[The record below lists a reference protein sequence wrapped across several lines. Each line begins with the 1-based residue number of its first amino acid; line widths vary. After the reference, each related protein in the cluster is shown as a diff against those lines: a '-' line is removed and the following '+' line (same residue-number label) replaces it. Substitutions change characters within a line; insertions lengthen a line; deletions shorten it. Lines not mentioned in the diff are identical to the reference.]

1 MFLAGKEKNG
11 EGEDI
16 FFAEEKKKG
25 RNDML
30 KCRKYMAWMG
40 KKKQGLVGIRGDV
53 TIAGRQ
59 TNEQG

>member
-1 MFLAGKEKNG
+1 MQKIYGLDGK
-11 EGEDI
+11 
-16 FFAEEKKKG
+16 
-25 RNDML
+25 
-30 KCRKYMAWMG
+30 

>member
-1 MFLAGKEKNG
+1 
-11 EGEDI
+11 
-16 FFAEEKKKG
+16 
-25 RNDML
+25 ML
-30 KCRKYMAWMG
+30 KCRKYMAWMV

>member
-1 MFLAGKEKNG
+1 MFSAGKEKNG

-30 KCRKYMAWMG
+30 KCRKYMAWMV
-40 KKKQGLVGIRGDV
+40 KKKTGFSRHK
-53 TIAGRQ
+53 R
-59 TNEQG
+59 